1 MSLADFPSWALFAT
15 ILVLTVLSAYFSSS
29 ETAMMALNRY
39 RLRHLVKQGNLAAQ
53 KANRLL
59 RRPDRLLGVI
69 LIGNNFVNFLAASIG
84 TVIGLRLFGD
94 SGVVLA
100 PVAMTI
106 FFLIFAEVTPKTI
119 AAHTPERLAFF
130 SVYILDPLLKAL
142 RPLVWFTNTIS
153 NALVRP
159 FVRSPEPPGGAPL
172 TADELRTV
180 VGESARIPGQHQ
192 DMLLGV
198 LDLEH
203 VTVND
208 IMVPRNEIV
217 GIDIDDGMDD
227 ILALLANS
235 QHTRLPVYR
244 DNINNVLGMLHLRRL
259 ARHLSQGGL
268 TRAELMRLTR
278 EPYYVP
284 EATPLHTQLI
294 KFKKEKRRIALVV
307 DEYGDVQGIVT
318 LEGHSRRD
326 RRRVHDGLRRQHA
339 RDTRPAGRG
348 LPDRRHGGT
357 AGHQPR
363 AGLGPA
369 DKRPEDAERAD
380 PGDPGNH
387 PRGKS
392 LPAGGRIPHR
402 DAADRRQRRQALPGR
417 PGLRGSL
424 TRFGPVILV
433 RAPGIP
439 ALSASSVGSWPR

>member
-1 MSLADFPSWALFAT
+1 MSLADFPSWALFVT

-39 RLRHLVKQGNLAAQ
+39 RLRHLVKQKNLAAR

-100 PVAMTI
+100 PIAMTI

-130 SVYILDPLLKAL
+130 SVFILDPLLKAL

-159 FVRSPEPPGGAPL
+159 FVKSPEPPGGAPL
-172 TADELRTV
+172 SADELRTV
-180 VGESARIPGQHQ
+180 VDESARIPGQHQ

-217 GIDIDDGMDD
+217 GLDVDDDMDE
-227 ILALLANS
+227 ILAVLANS
-235 QHTRLPVYR
+235 QHTRLPVYK

-259 ARHLSQGGL
+259 ARHLGQGEL

-294 KFKKEKRRIALVV
+294 KFKQEKRRIALVV
-307 DEYGDVQGIVT
+307 DEYGDIQGIVT
-318 LEGHSRRD
+318 LEDILEEIVGEFTTDFAANIPEIHPQP
-326 RRRVHDGLRRQHA
+326 DGSYLI
-339 RDTRPAGRG
+339 D
-348 LPDRRHGGT
+348 GT
-357 AGHQPR
+357 AVLRDINRVLGWDLPTSGPKTLN
-363 AGLGPA
+363 GLILETLETIPEANLCLQVDEFRIETLQVSDNVVKHCRIAPA
-369 DKRPEDAERAD
+369 SAEA
-380 PGDPGNH
+380 
-387 PRGKS
+387 
-392 LPAGGRIPHR
+392 
-402 DAADRRQRRQALPGR
+402 
-417 PGLRGSL
+417 
-424 TRFGPVILV
+424 
-433 RAPGIP
+433 
-439 ALSASSVGSWPR
+439 

>member
-39 RLRHLVKQGNLAAQ
+39 RLRHLVKQKNLAAR

-100 PVAMTI
+100 PIAMTI

-159 FVRSPEPPGGAPL
+159 FVKSPEPPGGAPL
-172 TADELRTV
+172 SADELRTV
-180 VGESARIPGQHQ
+180 VDESARIPGQHQ

-217 GIDIDDGMDD
+217 GLDVDDDMDE
-227 ILALLANS
+227 ILAVLANS
-235 QHTRLPVYR
+235 QHTRLPVYK
-244 DNINNVLGMLHLRRL
+244 DNVNNVLGMLHLRRL
-259 ARHLSQGGL
+259 ARHLGQGEL

-284 EATPLHTQLI
+284 EATPLHTQLV
-294 KFKKEKRRIALVV
+294 KFKQEKRRIALVV
-307 DEYGDVQGIVT
+307 DEYGDIQGIVT
-318 LEGHSRRD
+318 LEDILEEIVGEFTTD
-326 RRRVHDGLRRQHA
+326 FAANMPEILPKPDGSYLI
-339 RDTRPAGRG
+339 D
-348 LPDRRHGGT
+348 GT
-357 AGHQPR
+357 AVLRDINR
-363 AGLGPA
+363 ALGWDLPTSGPKTLNGLVLETLETIPEANLCLQVDEFRIETLQVSDNVVKHCRIAPA
-369 DKRPEDAERAD
+369 SAEA
-380 PGDPGNH
+380 
-387 PRGKS
+387 
-392 LPAGGRIPHR
+392 
-402 DAADRRQRRQALPGR
+402 
-417 PGLRGSL
+417 
-424 TRFGPVILV
+424 
-433 RAPGIP
+433 
-439 ALSASSVGSWPR
+439 

>member
-39 RLRHLVKQGNLAAQ
+39 RLRHLVKQKNLAAR

-100 PVAMTI
+100 PIAMTI

-159 FVRSPEPPGGAPL
+159 FVKSPEPPGGAPL
-172 TADELRTV
+172 SADELRTV
-180 VGESARIPGQHQ
+180 VDESARIPGQHQ

-217 GIDIDDGMDD
+217 GLDVDDDMDE
-227 ILALLANS
+227 ILAVLANS
-235 QHTRLPVYR
+235 QHTRLPVYK

-259 ARHLSQGGL
+259 ARHLGQGEL

-294 KFKKEKRRIALVV
+294 KFKQEKRRIALVV
-307 DEYGDVQGIVT
+307 DEYGDIQGIVT
-318 LEGHSRRD
+318 LEDILEEIVGEFTTDFAANIPEIHPQP
-326 RRRVHDGLRRQHA
+326 DGSYLI
-339 RDTRPAGRG
+339 D
-348 LPDRRHGGT
+348 GT
-357 AGHQPR
+357 AVLRDINRVLGWDLPTSGPKTLN
-363 AGLGPA
+363 GLILETLETIPEANLCLQVDEFRIETLQVSDNVVKHCRIAPA
-369 DKRPEDAERAD
+369 SAEA
-380 PGDPGNH
+380 
-387 PRGKS
+387 
-392 LPAGGRIPHR
+392 
-402 DAADRRQRRQALPGR
+402 
-417 PGLRGSL
+417 
-424 TRFGPVILV
+424 
-433 RAPGIP
+433 
-439 ALSASSVGSWPR
+439 

>member
-1 MSLADFPSWALFAT
+1 MSLADFPSWALFVT

-39 RLRHLVKQGNLAAQ
+39 RLRHLVKQKNLAAR

-100 PVAMTI
+100 PIAMTI

-159 FVRSPEPPGGAPL
+159 FVKSPEPPGGAPL
-172 TADELRTV
+172 SADELRTV
-180 VGESARIPGQHQ
+180 VDESARIPGQHQ

-217 GIDIDDGMDD
+217 GLDVDDDMDE
-227 ILALLANS
+227 ILAVLANS
-235 QHTRLPVYR
+235 QHTRLPVYK

-259 ARHLSQGGL
+259 ARHLGQGEL

-294 KFKKEKRRIALVV
+294 KFKQEKRRIALVV
-307 DEYGDVQGIVT
+307 DEYGDIQGIVT
-318 LEGHSRRD
+318 LEDILEEIVGEFTTDFAASIPEIHPQP
-326 RRRVHDGLRRQHA
+326 DGSYLI
-339 RDTRPAGRG
+339 D
-348 LPDRRHGGT
+348 GT
-357 AGHQPR
+357 AVLRDINRVLGWDLPTSGPKTLN
-363 AGLGPA
+363 GLILETLETIPEANLCLQVDEFRIETLQVSDNVVKHCRIAPA
-369 DKRPEDAERAD
+369 SAEA
-380 PGDPGNH
+380 
-387 PRGKS
+387 
-392 LPAGGRIPHR
+392 
-402 DAADRRQRRQALPGR
+402 
-417 PGLRGSL
+417 
-424 TRFGPVILV
+424 
-433 RAPGIP
+433 
-439 ALSASSVGSWPR
+439 